1 MTDPTSPSDSTPEP
15 DGRKP
20 PFVGPKRFNGGVTH
34 VSDTPLPLRA
44 AAANAAILSTW
55 RDVPQPP
62 QPPRSPPVDPGG
74 PAKAQAGELVRSR
87 PTPTLEGASMSAHAE
102 GAPPRRSPPFVP
114 GGPTEPA
121 LPPPTTPVVVHF
133 GVGIE
138 NTAAVGAAA
147 GVGVASGVG
156 TSIAEGVGTAS
167 GSGAVHG
174 YMSSTE
180 APDVVDIRVD
190 VDPPTVESL
199 WKVVLAQ
206 RALMEATI
214 RAIPSAARHIGP
226 DHNGGPDLV
235 PNAAQDLIS
244 TNHIIDLLSDNG
256 PRTKGEIQT
265 LIEAANAA
273 IVTASKG
280 KSALNVFAMGVIAG
294 AGQYAGHQGLEALV
308 DTPWWTAFYERL
320 AELASA
326 VLAWAH
332 LVV

>member
-62 QPPRSPPVDPGG
+62 QPPRSLPADPGG
-74 PAKAQAGELVRSR
+74 PAKVQAGELVQSL
-87 PTPTLEGASMSAHAE
+87 PTPTLEGASMSPHAE
-102 GAPPRRSPPFVP
+102 GAPP
-114 GGPTEPA
+114 
-121 LPPPTTPVVVHF
+121 TTPVVIDF
-133 GVGIE
+133 GAGIE
-138 NTAAVGAAA
+138 TTAAVGAAA
-147 GVGVASGVG
+147 GVGVANGVG
-156 TSIAEGVGTAS
+156 ASTAEAVGAAR
-167 GSGAVHG
+167 GSGAIHG
-174 YMSSTE
+174 SMSSTE

-199 WKVVLAQ
+199 WKVVRAQ

-214 RAIPSAARHIGP
+214 RAIPSAERHIGP

-244 TNHIIDLLSDNG
+244 TNHLIDLLKDEG

-265 LIEAANAA
+265 LIETANAA
-273 IVTASKG
+273 IVTASSG

-294 AGQYAGHQGLEALV
+294 AGHYAGNKVLEALV